1 MYFADTVKFRPRKN
15 QTSTK
20 KIAYRQEEGGYES
33 DNARKVKIEA
43 AFKLLTSGR
52 AELIPHAISLLP
64 TSKVLLLNFHQNLN
78 VPFVGVRALNR

>member
-1 MYFADTVKFRPRKN
+1 MPTLLNFDRGRITRV
-15 QTSTK
+15 QK

-78 VPFVGVRALNR
+78 VPFVGVRVNR